1 MTYRFLASGIALV
14 SLCACANLSAP
25 SPDAIARLPVV
36 TFPETPPA
44 GDFVFR
50 IPAGKPIPTHVAVA
64 GSALASGAEKTLEVT
79 LPHDIYVHKRWISDD
94 GRQWRPLDEVLAINL
109 SLSLPS
115 DEHPKPGELRLTI
128 DRKAPQ

>member
-1 MTYRFLASGIALV
+1 MLPRSLVVGLSLV
-14 SLCACANLSAP
+14 SLSGCASLFPP
-25 SPDAIARLPVV
+25 SSEALARLPVV

-50 IPAGKPIPTHVAVA
+50 LTAGKPIAARAVIA
-64 GSALASGAEKTLEVT
+64 GSALASGADQTLEVT
-79 LPHDIYVHKRWISDD
+79 LPRDLYVHQRWNSDD
-94 GRQWRPLDEVLAINL
+94 GQHWKPLHDALAVNL